1 MQVSLSPVILL
12 LIAILTVQPFTLPS
26 AHARESRFVI
36 QNTEI
41 SVEHGVYLL
50 KADVDYVLSDPVKE
64 ALLNGVSLVFF
75 LEIEV
80 LEYYDWWWNWQIANL
95 EQRYR
100 LEYHA
105 LSRQY
110 VVENLNTGVQ
120 ESYSRLNSVLH
131 HLGRIIDLPLI
142 DSTLLDSSKNHIFQL
157 KVSLDV
163 DELPLPLRVRAYIFS
178 DWELGTDWYI
188 QRLP

>member
-1 MQVSLSPVILL
+1 MRVSLSPVILL
-12 LIAILTVQPFTLPS
+12 LIAILTVQPFTLSS
-26 AHARESRFVI
+26 AHARGLRFAI
-36 QNTEI
+36 HNTEI
-41 SVEHGVYLL
+41 SIEHGVYLL

-64 ALLNGVSLVFF
+64 ALLNGVSLVFA

-120 ESYSRLNSVLH
+120 ESYSRLNSVLQ
-131 HLGRIIDLPLI
+131 HLGKIIDLPLI
-142 DSTLLDSSKNHIFQL
+142 DSTLLDSSKNHVFQL
-157 KVSLDV
+157 RVSLDV
-163 DELPLPLRVRAYIFS
+163 DELPLPLRVRAYVFS
-178 DWELGTDWYI
+178 DWQLGTDWYT